1 MAGGTVQRAWWWAVY
16 AVVWV
21 SAHLVNATSHAGTL
35 TIAAEDDWAP
45 YAYRAE
51 GVAEVQ
57 GLAPDLVRAAFA
69 TQGVQVQFDVLPF
82 SRCLLHAERG
92 KAAGCFN
99 VTRTEANAAQ
109 FCWHPTPLFTEELG
123 IFGRPSGRATRPL
136 TEQDLV
142 GKRVGI
148 TLGYTYPTSFMTHP
162 RIQRFSAASDGN
174 LIQMLVAG
182 RVDYIL
188 LNTMPGYHRL
198 QQLARIGQVVRVGAL
213 GQDSFWLAFS
223 KTHPEG
229 PRMCEVFER
238 GLRAMRANGAYDR
251 AMRAFHQ
258 QWQQPSQPVVQR

>member
-1 MAGGTVQRAWWWAVY
+1 MAVGMVQRTWR
-16 AVVWV
+16 WV
-21 SAHLVNATSHAGTL
+21 ACAAALGVAHLFPAAACAGAL

-45 YAYRAE
+45 YSYRVE
-51 GVAEVQ
+51 GASEVQ
-57 GLAPDLVRAAFA
+57 GLAPELVRAAFA
-69 TQGVQVQFDVLPF
+69 TQGVSVQFDVLPF

-99 VTRTEANAAQ
+99 VTRTQSNASQ

-123 IFGRPSGRATRPL
+123 IFGRPSSRATRPL
-136 TEQDLV
+136 AEQDLV

-198 QQLARIGQVVRVGAL
+198 QQQPALAGQVVRVGAL

-229 PRMCEVFER
+229 LRMCDVFER
-238 GLRAMRANGAYDR
+238 GLRVLHASGAYDR
-251 AMRAFHQ
+251 TMRAFRQ
-258 QWQQPSQPVVQR
+258 RWQPSVQP